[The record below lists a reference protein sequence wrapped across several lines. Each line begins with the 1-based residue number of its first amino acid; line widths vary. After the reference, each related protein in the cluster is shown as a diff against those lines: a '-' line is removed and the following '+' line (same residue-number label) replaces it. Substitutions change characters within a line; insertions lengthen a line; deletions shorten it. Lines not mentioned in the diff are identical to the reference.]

1 MLRLVYFYIYLALL
15 PSPCLSDLVNKLS
28 AICYRRSCKTV
39 SKGEGSMSGYSG
51 RMEEKSVIV
60 NSGALEVREPSRE
73 TEDEDLNI

>member
-1 MLRLVYFYIYLALL
+1 
-15 PSPCLSDLVNKLS
+15 
-28 AICYRRSCKTV
+28 
-39 SKGEGSMSGYSG
+39 MSGYSG